1 MNRKKITRPT
11 DFRAWTPDFDEW
23 PERWMGMEED
33 LDYGRRLLPYFAEF
47 LQALLEEGLS
57 RRTFALHRDN
67 LWLLGGSIV
76 SRVNMFEE
84 YGTRWTNSPGAWRAA
99 ASPDLSPDERQ
110 DSTMPA
116 PPPREVPSKT
126 TSVGSPRDPHDP
138 ARAGVLMPQL
148 TCICGGRAELRG
160 R

>member
-1 MNRKKITRPT
+1 MNRKKTTRPR
-11 DFRAWTPDFDEW
+11 DFRTWTPDFDEW

-47 LQALLEEGLS
+47 LQALLEAGLS

-84 YGTRWTNSPGAWRAA
+84 YADDPLDKLTRCVAGGGIL
-99 ASPDLSPDERQ
+99 PDLFHQMSDSELDEFARTCRRLERYLKNNRPTSRQ
-110 DSTMPA
+110 ST
-116 PPPREVPSKT
+116 
-126 TSVGSPRDPHDP
+126 PRDP
-138 ARAGVLMPQL
+138 A
-148 TCICGGRAELRG
+148 
-160 R
+160 

>member
-67 LWLLGGSIV
+67 LWLLGGTII
-76 SRVNMFEE
+76 SRVNLFEE
-84 YGTRWTNSPGAWRAA
+84 YADDPLEKLTRCVAGGGIL
-99 ASPDLSPDERQ
+99 PDHFHQMSESELDEFARLCRRFEKYLKKHPPTTRR
-110 DSTMPA
+110 STPQ
-116 PPPREVPSKT
+116 
-126 TSVGSPRDPHDP
+126 DP
-138 ARAGVLMPQL
+138 A
-148 TCICGGRAELRG
+148 
-160 R
+160 